1 MKASAAVLENQL
13 KVPMRASGPNSVD
26 ALQGQLHEALNFDQK
41 KKQINDA
48 KLRAVHQKVEY
59 EEFEKMVAGAHL
71 KPIKPKSHE
80 SAAISKQFAGYVM
93 PVYSSQTDAPAPAPP
108 AAASLSAEQQFAPP
122 TSSNDFL
129 RTWRRQCKTPETKF
143 RYLHTFEPDSL
154 PLLFRSEMEPA
165 VLDGIAQALQACA
178 LPPAGAAGE
187 AELQEALWVE
197 LLLRYLCR
205 INRFALTLDLADKGA
220 PCPPRRPDD
229 GARVCPT
236 CSTARIAQARCRRS
250 PPAST
255 PCNAPR
261 RLSSAA
267 TRVVWTGRAWSPL
280 ERPTN
285 SEALP
290 GRPGPEPSQTRTD
303 NQSSLKLIETF
314 KVQRKR

>member
-1 MKASAAVLENQL
+1 MTA
-13 KVPMRASGPNSVD
+13 SVD
-26 ALQGQLHEALNFDQK
+26 ALQSQLHEALNFDQK

-48 KLRAVHQKVEY
+48 KLRAVSQKVEY

-71 KPIKPKSHE
+71 KPIKPKSQE
-80 SAAISKQFAGYVM
+80 SAAISRQFAGYVM
-93 PVYSSQTDAPAPAPP
+93 PAYSSQADAPAPAPP
-108 AAASLSAEQQFAPP
+108 AAASLPAEQQFALPA
-122 TSSNDFL
+122 TSNDFL

-143 RYLHTFEPDSL
+143 RYLHTFEPDAL

-187 AELQEALWVE
+187 AELREAPWVE

-205 INRFALTLDLADKGA
+205 VNRFALTLDLADKGV
-220 PCPPRRPDD
+220 PCPPSRPDD
-229 GARVCPT
+229 GAGVCPP
-236 CSTARIAQARCRRS
+236 ALPHALAQARCRRS

-261 RLSSAA
+261 RLRPAA
-267 TRVVWTGRAWSPL
+267 ARVAWTGRPWPPL

-285 SEALP
+285 SEALHHC
-290 GRPGPEPSQTRTD
+290 GRTHTRHRRL
-303 NQSSLKLIETF
+303 SIVSLASRRHIVPFLCF
-314 KVQRKR
+314 P

>member
-1 MKASAAVLENQL
+1 MTA
-13 KVPMRASGPNSVD
+13 SVD
-26 ALQGQLHEALNFDQK
+26 ALQSQLHEALNFDQK

-48 KLRAVHQKVEY
+48 KLRAVSQKVEY

-71 KPIKPKSHE
+71 KPIKPKSQE
-80 SAAISKQFAGYVM
+80 SAAISRQFAGYVM
-93 PVYSSQTDAPAPAPP
+93 PAYSSQTDAPAPAPP
-108 AAASLSAEQQFAPP
+108 AAASLPAEQQFAPP
-122 TSSNDFL
+122 ATSNDFL

-143 RYLHTFEPDSL
+143 RYLHTFEPDAL

-187 AELQEALWVE
+187 AELREAPWVE

-205 INRFALTLDLADKGA
+205 VNRFALTLDLADKGA

-229 GARVCPT
+229 GAGVCPP
-236 CSTARIAQARCRRS
+236 ALPHAFAQARCRRS

-261 RLSSAA
+261 RLRPAA
-267 TRVVWTGRAWSPL
+267 ARVAWTGRPWPPL

-285 SEALP
+285 SEALCAP
-290 GRPGPEPSQTRTD
+290 GRTQTRHRRL
-303 NQSSLKLIETF
+303 SIASLASRWHVVNKD
-314 KVQRKR
+314 

>member
-1 MKASAAVLENQL
+1 MTA
-13 KVPMRASGPNSVD
+13 SVD
-26 ALQGQLHEALNFDQK
+26 ALQSQLHEALNFDQK

-48 KLRAVHQKVEY
+48 KLRAVSQKVEY

-71 KPIKPKSHE
+71 KPIKPKSQE
-80 SAAISKQFAGYVM
+80 SAAISRQFAGYVM
-93 PVYSSQTDAPAPAPP
+93 PAYSSQTDAPAPAPP
-108 AAASLSAEQQFAPP
+108 AAASLPAEQQFAPP
-122 TSSNDFL
+122 ATSNDFL

-143 RYLHTFEPDSL
+143 RYLHTFEPDAL

-187 AELQEALWVE
+187 AELREAPWVE

-205 INRFALTLDLADKGA
+205 VNRFALTLDLADKGA

-229 GARVCPT
+229 GAGVCPP
-236 CSTARIAQARCRRS
+236 ALPHAFAQARCRRS

-261 RLSSAA
+261 RLRPAA
-267 TRVVWTGRAWSPL
+267 ARVAWTGRPWPPL

-285 SEALP
+285 SEALHH
-290 GRPGPEPSQTRTD
+290 RTNAHTSQTP
-303 NQSSLKLIETF
+303 
-314 KVQRKR
+314 